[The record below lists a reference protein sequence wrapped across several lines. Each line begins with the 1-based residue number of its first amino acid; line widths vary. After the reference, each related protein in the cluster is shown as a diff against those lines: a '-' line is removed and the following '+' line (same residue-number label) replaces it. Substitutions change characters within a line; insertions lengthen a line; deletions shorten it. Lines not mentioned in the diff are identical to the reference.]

1 MRGGVSELTVHGS
14 ARERARPHA
23 LALGPASI
31 VLAVAC
37 GCVVGCGP
45 ASAPAAAG
53 APEPAVEQTG
63 GSDATQPASQ
73 RDSAV
78 ETPAPAQ
85 VSSPPAT
92 ARFDPDDV
100 PSRGPASAEVV
111 VQVFSDFECPYCG
124 MARRY
129 TDRLLRDFPTVRFEY
144 RHFPLTMHPHAAL
157 AAEAAVEAYAQGG
170 NEAFWC
176 YQEALF
182 DRQSDLSRDRMVSL
196 ARGCDLD
203 GAALA
208 QALDTGR
215 HRERVAR
222 DRSEGEQ
229 LGVQGTP
236 SFTVNGRLVEGAEY
250 TDVEEAVDRA
260 LARR

>member
-1 MRGGVSELTVHGS
+1 M
-14 ARERARPHA
+14 
-23 LALGPASI
+23 
-31 VLAVAC
+31 VLAVVC

-45 ASAPAAAG
+45 AGTPAAPG
-53 APEPAVEQTG
+53 AAESSAEQTT
-63 GSDATQPASQ
+63 GSDATPPAGQ
-73 RDSAV
+73 RDPAAD
-78 ETPAPAQ
+78 TPAPPQ
-85 VSSPPAT
+85 VSTPPAT
-92 ARFDPDDV
+92 AHFDPADV
-100 PSRGPASAEVV
+100 PSRGPADAEVV

-129 TDRLLRDFPTVRFEY
+129 TDRLLRDFPSVRFEY

-182 DRQSDLSRDRMVSL
+182 DRQSELSRDRMVSL
-196 ARGCDLD
+196 ARGCGLD

-236 SFTVNGRLVEGAEY
+236 SFTVNGELVDGAEY
-250 TDVEEAVDRA
+250 IDVEEAVDRA